1 MAIDI
6 MAQSRLFPVGERILT
21 LNYADKHNPV
31 PQFGE
36 VTGMVTDTN
45 SRMCQVLID
54 GETVASSIPVN
65 NLLKV
70 FVFAKGA
77 K

>member
-36 VTGMVTDTN
+36 VTGMLNDTN
-45 SRMCQVLID
+45 SRMVLVD
-54 GETVASSIPVN
+54 GEKEPSAIPLN
-65 NLLKV
+65 NLMKV
-70 FVFAKGA
+70 FKFANGA